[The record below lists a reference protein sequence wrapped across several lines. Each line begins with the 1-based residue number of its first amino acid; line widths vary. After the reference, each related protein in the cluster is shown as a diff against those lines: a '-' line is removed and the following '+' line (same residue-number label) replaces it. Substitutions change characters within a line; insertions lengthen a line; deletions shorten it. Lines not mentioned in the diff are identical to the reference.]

1 MPMTQQEFKKRL
13 KKALTE
19 SAGGIAGTYAGYEFG
34 RRVDPGKGAMYTV
47 AGAAVGQLFQ
57 VAVKMFGNSD
67 PTDAQ
72 LRKLFEERASLVYLV
87 RGTDRGRRAWH
98 YVLVDK
104 PKLDA
109 FKRQLATGSIDVS
122 RYGRTLY
129 SEFGDNPPANIV
141 SAINREYSF

>member
-1 MPMTQQEFKKRL
+1 MAMTQQEFKKRL

-19 SAGGIAGTYAGYEFG
+19 SAGGIAGSYAGYEFG
-34 RRVDPGKGAMYTV
+34 RRVDPGKGAAYTV
-47 AGAAVGQLFQ
+47 AGAAIGQLFQ
-57 VAVKMFGNSD
+57 VAVKMFGSSD

-87 RGTDRGRRAWH
+87 RGKDGSRRAWH

-104 PKLDA
+104 PRLND
-109 FKRQLATGSIDVS
+109 FKRQVATGSIDVS

-129 SEFGDNPPANIV
+129 SDFGDSPPPNIV